1 LQAQSLFRCKP
12 YQLSYPAKYHGESIK
27 SKVQKIETLSDGR
40 QVTHYQNMTEL
51 VMPDGSSRREQHSDG
66 YTCVYF
72 ANGDV
77 RQVYPEGT
85 DLVEQRS
92 SVYFYKE
99 ASIT

>member
-1 LQAQSLFRCKP
+1 
-12 YQLSYPAKYHGESIK
+12 
-27 SKVQKIETLSDGR
+27 
-40 QVTHYQNMTEL
+40 
-51 VMPDGSSRREQHSDG
+51 MPDGSSRREQHSDG